1 MKNKKQPS
9 RIWILFSWFMAVLFV
24 VLAVLYLI
32 YIHPIPAAIYAL
44 LSLLYLPPAV
54 QYFRNKTGRTL
65 SPIILG
71 ILAFLVLWYTLAVGE
86 LIEYFE

>member
-1 MKNKKQPS
+1 MKQESKTWN
-9 RIWILFSWFMAVLFV
+9 IICWFLGILFL

-32 YIHPIPAAIYAL
+32 YIHPIPAGIYL
-44 LSLLYLPPAV
+44 VLSLLYLPPIV
-54 QYFRNKTGRTL
+54 RYVKQKTGFGI

-71 ILAFLVLWYTLAVGE
+71 ILAFFVLWYTLAVGE